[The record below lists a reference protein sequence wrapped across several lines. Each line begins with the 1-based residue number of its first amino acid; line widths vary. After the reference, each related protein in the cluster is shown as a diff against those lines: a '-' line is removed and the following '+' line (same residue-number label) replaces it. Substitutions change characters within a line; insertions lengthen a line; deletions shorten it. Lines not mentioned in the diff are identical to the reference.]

1 MSQRSFMAFVLH
13 RRPWRE
19 NSFLLEL
26 LSPDQGRVGVVARGA
41 SGRKNNWRQCLQP
54 FRPLQVFVSG
64 KGELANLNQA
74 EEVEAWAPFQGD
86 ALYCG
91 LYMNELTMRLLPR
104 NDIHPELFQSYK
116 LSLRHLQNATNLGVP
131 LRYFEMS
138 LLSALGFGLQLEH
151 EAESEAPVAAD
162 AFYRYDPE
170 AGPRR
175 TQLSNAYAGDSL
187 LALAQQQLSTARQ
200 RRDAK
205 RLLQQA
211 LAPHLGNKPLVSR
224 QLMKRR

>member
-1 MSQRSFMAFVLH
+1 MNQQSFMAFVLH

-26 LSPDQGRVGVVARGA
+26 FSPDQGRVGAVARGS

-64 KGELANLNQA
+64 RGELANLNQA
-74 EEVEAWAPFQGD
+74 EEVEAWEPLQAD

-91 LYMNELTMRLLPR
+91 LYMNELMMRLLPR
-104 NDIHPELFQSYK
+104 NDVHPELFHSYQ
-116 LSLRHLQNATNLGVP
+116 LSLRTLPKAPNLGVP

-138 LLSALGFGLQLEH
+138 LLAALGFGLQLDS
-151 EAESEAPVAAD
+151 EAESGAEIAAD
-162 AFYRYDPE
+162 AYYRYDPE

-175 TQLSNAYAGDSL
+175 TQLSSAYAGESL
-187 LALAQQQLSTARQ
+187 LALARQ
-200 RRDAK
+200 ELKSSRHRRDAK

-211 LAPHLGNKPLVSR
+211 LAPHLGTKPLVSR

>member
-104 NDIHPELFQSYK
+104 NDIHPELFQSYQ
-116 LSLRHLQNATNLGVP
+116 LSLRHLKSATNLGVP